1 MYSSILHGSCDW
13 IDIFAFDSTNGSC
26 EAPQDSVHQQIKFAK
41 TLFPL
46 LFSGKA
52 ANYLGYTGKTREAS
66 RKWTSK
72 RQGGLR
78 PRLLGR
84 AAAWAAQLW
93 NEEHLHTL
101 VRGVQRFIICAVLA
115 RGTVFGGYAPFGL
128 AMAAALMARGAG
140 LSALGGMIC
149 GVMLLG
155 EGLKSGVYVA
165 AALLVLCVMSVCA
178 GLRVVTARW
187 FAPTVATLA
196 GTACTFVFL
205 PVGPALGAADVLT
218 FAAVQGLTF
227 GACRVY
233 GAALAPPAPM
243 RTTGGGLRPCW
254 S

>member
-1 MYSSILHGSCDW
+1 MDK
-13 IDIFAFDSTNGSC
+13 
-26 EAPQDSVHQQIKFAK
+26 Q
-41 TLFPL
+41 
-46 LFSGKA
+46 
-52 ANYLGYTGKTREAS
+52 KTRRAA
-66 RKWTSK
+66 
-72 RQGGLR
+72 

-187 FAPTVATLA
+187 FAPTVATLT

-205 PVGPALGAADVLT
+205 PVRCAVLCRGA
-218 FAAVQGLTF
+218 
-227 GACRVY
+227 GAHLRRV
-233 GAALAPPAPM
+233 P
-243 RTTGGGLRPCW
+243 GLRRGARPAAR
-254 S
+254 